1 VGRKP
6 EAGSR
11 EPKPGAESRKPEA
24 ALLLYTKYVKIALG
38 QINPTV
44 GDFSGNAAKIIDY
57 SRRAQASGAGLIL
70 FPELSVCGYPPRD
83 LVERSSF
90 VARNRETVE
99 QIAAE
104 TRGIAVICGLVT
116 PAHSETGK
124 SAMNSA
130 ALLLDGKVAF
140 VQSKMLLPT
149 YDVFD
154 EMRNFAPAKSQD
166 LFSFCGN
173 RMALT
178 ICEDAWNDKL
188 FWPKRLY
195 TVDPIET
202 LIRAG
207 GNFVLNI
214 SSSPFWIG
222 KRELRRDMLVAI
234 ARHHKVP
241 VALVN
246 QVGGNDSLVFDGSS
260 LVLNADG
267 NVIAQGR
274 SFEED
279 LVFFDSKTLTGD
291 LHEQIEGEEASVYA
305 ALVLGTRDYMR
316 KCGFQKAIIG
326 LSGGIDSA
334 LTAVIAADAVGPE
347 NVIGVGMPGPYSSQG
362 SIDDA
367 RALAKNLGIRFE
379 VLSINCAVEA
389 YQQTLQQVFAG
400 RKEDV
405 TEENIQSRARGTLLM
420 ALSNKFGAIV
430 LSTGNKSELGVG
442 YCTLYGDM
450 VGGLAVISDVPK
462 TLVYRLSHYVNSR
475 RAVIPEA
482 TLEKPPSAE
491 LRPNQKD
498 SDSLPPYEILDAVL
512 EDYVEAAHA
521 PERIAADHGF
531 DLEVVRRVVRMVDR
545 AEYKRQ
551 QAAPGIKISAKA
563 FGYGRRIPI
572 AAKNEV

>member
-1 VGRKP
+1 
-6 EAGSR
+6 
-11 EPKPGAESRKPEA
+11 
-24 ALLLYTKYVKIALG
+24 VKIALG

-57 SRRAQASGAGLIL
+57 SRRAQTAGAGLIL

-83 LVERSSF
+83 LVERPSF
-90 VARNRETVE
+90 VARNRETAE
-99 QIAAE
+99 EIAAA
-104 TRGIAVICGLVT
+104 TRGISVICGLVT
-116 PAHSETGK
+116 PAQLETGK
-124 SAMNSA
+124 SVMNSA
-130 ALLLDGKVAF
+130 ALLQDGKIAF

-154 EMRNFAPAKSQD
+154 EMRNFAPAKAQE
-166 LFSFCGN
+166 LFPFCGN
-173 RMALT
+173 RVALT

-195 TVDPIET
+195 IVDPVEA
-202 LIRAG
+202 LVRAG

-214 SSSPFWIG
+214 SASPFWIG
-222 KRELRRDMLVAI
+222 KREVRRNMLASI
-234 ARHHKVP
+234 ARQHKVP
-241 VALVN
+241 VAMVN
-246 QVGGNDSLVFDGSS
+246 QVGGNDSLLFDGSS
-260 LVLNADG
+260 IVLNAEG
-267 NVIAQGR
+267 NIVAQGR

-279 LVFFDSKTLTGD
+279 LIYFDSKTLTGEM
-291 LHEQIEGEEASVYA
+291 HEQIDGDEASVYS
-305 ALVLGTRDYMR
+305 ALVLGTRDYIH
-316 KCGFQKAIIG
+316 KCGFSKAIIG

-347 NVIGVGMPGPYSSQG
+347 NVIGVGMPGPYSSPG
-362 SIDDA
+362 SIEDA
-367 RALAKNLGIRFE
+367 RALARNLGIRFE
-379 VLSINCAVEA
+379 LLPINSAVEA
-389 YQQTLQQVFAG
+389 YQRTLKDIFAKQ
-400 RKEDV
+400 KEDV

-475 RAVIPEA
+475 RAVIPQD
-482 TLEKPPSAE
+482 TLQKPPSAE
-491 LRPNQKD
+491 LRPDQKD

-512 EDYVEAAHA
+512 EDYVEDLHSV
-521 PERIAADHGF
+521 EQIAADHGF
-531 DLEVVRRVVRMVDR
+531 DIEVVRRVVRMVDR

-551 QAAPGIKISAKA
+551 QAAPGIKISPKA
-563 FGYGRRIPI
+563 FGYGRRLPI
-572 AAKNEV
+572 AAKSEV

>member
-1 VGRKP
+1 M
-6 EAGSR
+6 
-11 EPKPGAESRKPEA
+11 
-24 ALLLYTKYVKIALG
+24 KIALG

-44 GDFSGNAAKIIDY
+44 GDFSGNAAKHIEY
-57 SRRAQASGAGLIL
+57 ARRAQASGAGLIL

-83 LVERSSF
+83 LVERPSF

-99 QIAAE
+99 RIAEE

-130 ALLLDGKVAF
+130 ALLQDGRIAF

-173 RMALT
+173 QMALT

-222 KRELRRDMLVAI
+222 KRELRRDMLTAI

-260 LVLNADG
+260 IVLNAEG

-279 LVFFDSKTLTGD
+279 LVYFDSKALTGE
-291 LHEQIEGEEASVYA
+291 LHDQIEGEEASVYA

-316 KCGFQKAIIG
+316 KCGFQTAIIG

-347 NVIGVGMPGPYSSQG
+347 NVIGVGMPGPYSSKG

-367 RALAKNLGIRFE
+367 RALAENLDIRFE
-379 VLSINCAVEA
+379 LLSINQTFDA
-389 YQQTLQQVFAG
+389 YRETLQQVFAG

-420 ALSNKFGAIV
+420 ALSNKLGAIV

-462 TLVYRLSHYVNSR
+462 TLVYRLSRYVNSR
-475 RAVIPEA
+475 RPVIPEA

-512 EDYVEAAHA
+512 EDYVEAAHSA
-521 PERIAADHGF
+521 EQIAADHGF

-563 FGYGRRIPI
+563 FGYGRRFPI
-572 AAKNEV
+572 AAKSEV